1 MAITICPECNGTISD
16 TVGQCVHC
24 GAKITVCP
32 SCHKVNV
39 GNARFCAGCGHSLN
53 VTTAQ
58 PTQPTSNTQINQ
70 NPAQYFTAPTQQA
83 QPTQAPQYIQ
93 PTQPYQQTQPTQ
105 PYQQAQPTQAY
116 QPTQA
121 NYYSAPQTQ
130 GYQAKQ
136 STTDPFSAFTS
147 GNYQSYQNQKPATN
161 NFSTNM
167 TQRQQPQQYQPNYF
181 SAQQSTSYSGLFSD
195 GDMTAYNAGRK
206 WESERGGMKFLKR
219 YYRICYA
226 ALEGLLM
233 IVMIAVLVSTIF
245 DAMSGKLQS
254 IMDAYTTLIGIW
266 VLFSLPTVIN
276 ACFYP
281 FADLMFLKS
290 FSYWMKGKGLTTS
303 KIMQNTFSRD
313 MSLKEEKEARQI
325 LDIAINGEIYPSAGG
340 LIIAKPIITA
350 VGSFINGILSIV
362 GGKIF
367 LDLCIIKGRFD
378 LDMIDMILD
387 CKPLLAI
394 IVAIIVIGLIVNI
407 IVVNVLNS
415 KIKEKRKI
423 WVSTNCPEYSTKHAR
438 LCK

>member
-1 MAITICPECNGTISD
+1 MAITNCPECNGTISD

-32 SCHKVNV
+32 SCHKVSA
-39 GNARFCAGCGHSLN
+39 GNARFCAGCGHSL
-53 VTTAQ
+53 TGSFSFQ
-58 PTQPTSNTQINQ
+58 STQPTANTQINQ

-83 QPTQAPQYIQ
+83 QPTQ
-93 PTQPYQQTQPTQ
+93 PTQP
-105 PYQQAQPTQAY
+105 AQAY

-130 GYQAKQ
+130 SYQTKQ
-136 STTDPFSAFTS
+136 NTTDPFSAFTN

-161 NFSTNM
+161 NFSINM
-167 TQRQQPQQYQPNYF
+167 AQKQQPQQYRPDYF

-233 IVMIAVLVSTIF
+233 IVMIAILVSTIF
-245 DAMSGKLQS
+245 DAFSGRAGS
-254 IMDAYTTLIGIW
+254 VMDAYTSLIGIY
-266 VLFSLPTVIN
+266 VLFMLPTVFHT
-276 ACFYP
+276 CFYP
-281 FADLMFLKS
+281 FADLMYLKS
-290 FSYWMKGKGLTTS
+290 FSNWMKGKGLTTS

-313 MSLKEEKEARQI
+313 MSIKEEKEARQF

-350 VGSFINGILSIV
+350 VGSFINGILCIV

-367 LDLCIIKGRFD
+367 IDLCIIKGRID
-378 LDMIDMILD
+378 LDMILD

-394 IVAIIVIGLIVNI
+394 IVAAIVIGLAVDIVALG
-407 IVVNVLNS
+407 VLNS